1 MRFLSTRTQYIMHVL
16 KITICIILI
25 SFSAMAMSQ
34 KGYQIDITI
43 KGLNDTN
50 VILGHY
56 LAGQALYP
64 NDTVKLDKNGH
75 GLFSKKEDL
84 AQGLYF
90 FYFPNGKPVDIFIGE
105 DQKFSVS
112 LDTADYFKNL
122 NIKGS
127 LENTVYLGYIS
138 QMNTMNAEMK
148 KLQQQLSD
156 TLETVDKDKIGAR
169 VQALI
174 EKRRNL
180 VTNISKQYPNLLVTA
195 FLNATLEETIPDSL
209 KKDQQET
216 FEYAKAH
223 YFDNFNIADTRL
235 LYTPLYDAK
244 IKNYLDHMVLQSPD
258 SLIKEIDYIMGIVQ
272 HDSTLFEHV
281 LISLFSK
288 YHKSEYMGMDAVVVH
303 LAEQYYLEKAW
314 WATEKSLKEIKD
326 WVETTK
332 PILIGQKA
340 PDFLLMDVPLEHFK
354 AAANDTA
361 LKRNPHVGTRFD
373 IYSIEADYM
382 VLYFWSPS
390 CSHCKKDV
398 PLMHKVYTE
407 QLKSKHVTV
416 IAINTLS
423 SEDGK
428 EKWVDFVN
436 SHQLYDWTN
445 AWYPYDY
452 KYKETYDIRTT
463 PQIFVLNKDKKIIA
477 KKIGSEQISDFI
489 DTYNRI
495 YPIEKP

>member
-1 MRFLSTRTQYIMHVL
+1 MIF
-16 KITICIILI
+16 I
-25 SFSAMAMSQ
+25 SFSALVMSQ
-34 KGYQIDITI
+34 RGYRINMEIE
-43 KGLNDTN
+43 GLRDTN

-56 LAGQALYP
+56 LAAQALYP
-64 NDTVKLDKNGH
+64 TDTIRLDKNGH
-75 GLFSKKEDL
+75 GLFSKKKDL
-84 AQGLYF
+84 PQGLYF
-90 FYFPNGKPVDIFIGE
+90 LYFPNGKPLDIFIGE
-105 DQKFSVS
+105 DQNFSVS
-112 LDTADYFKNL
+112 LDTADYFESL

-127 LENTVYLGYIS
+127 LENTVYLGYIR
-138 QMNTMNAEMK
+138 QMNTMNAEME
-148 KLQQQLSD
+148 KLQQQLFD
-156 TLETVDKDKIGAR
+156 TLDTGNKDKIKAR
-169 VQALI
+169 VQVLVDKRKSLI
-174 EKRRNL
+174 RDINR
-180 VTNISKQYPNLLVTA
+180 QYPNLLVTA

-209 KKDQQET
+209 KKNQQEAYA
-216 FEYAKAH
+216 YAKTH
-223 YFDNFNIADTRL
+223 YFDNFDITDPRL

-244 IKNYLDHMVLQSPD
+244 IKNYLDRMVVQSPD
-258 SLIKEIDYIMGIVQ
+258 SLIKEIDHIMNSVLN
-272 HDSTLFEHV
+272 DSTLFEHV

-303 LAEQYYLEKAW
+303 IAEQYYLEKAW
-314 WATEKSLKEIKD
+314 WATEKSLEEIKD

-340 PDFLLMDVPLEHFK
+340 PDFLLLDIPSEHFK

-361 LKRNPHVGTRFD
+361 LKRAPHVGTQFD
-373 IYSIEADYM
+373 IYSMKADYL

-398 PLMHKVYTE
+398 PLMHKAYEE

-423 SEDGK
+423 SKDGK

-436 SHQLYDWTN
+436 NHQLYDWIN

-495 YPIEKP
+495 YPIGSPND

>member
-1 MRFLSTRTQYIMHVL
+1 MYALKSTVCLVLFSLSAVV
-16 KITICIILI
+16 
-25 SFSAMAMSQ
+25 MSQ
-34 KGYQIDITI
+34 KGYQIDIAV
-43 KGLNDTN
+43 KGLNDTT

-56 LAGQALYP
+56 LAAQSLYP
-64 NDTVKLDKNGH
+64 DDTIRLDKNGH
-75 GLFSKKEDL
+75 GLYRKEDEL
-84 AQGLYF
+84 PQGLYF
-90 FYFPNGKPVDIFIGE
+90 LYFPNGKTVDIFMGK

-112 LDTADYFKNL
+112 LDTANYFTSL

-127 LENTVYLGYIS
+127 LENTVYLGYMD
-138 QMNTMNAEMK
+138 QMDKMNAEMK
-148 KLQQQLSD
+148 ILQQQLFD
-156 TLETVDKDKIGAR
+156 TVATGNKDEIKAR
-169 VQALI
+169 IQALI
-174 EKRRNL
+174 DKRKGL
-180 VTNISKQYPNLLVTA
+180 VLDMSRQYPDLLVTA
-195 FLNATLEETIPDSL
+195 FLKATLEETIPDSL
-209 KKDQQET
+209 KKNQQRAY
-216 FEYAKAH
+216 EYTKAH
-223 YFDNFNIADTRL
+223 YFDNFNITDTRL

-244 IKNYLDHMVLQSPD
+244 MKNYLDRIVVQSPD
-258 SLIKEIDYIMGIVQ
+258 SLIKEIDHIMDAVR
-272 HDSTLFEHV
+272 HDSILFEHV
-281 LISLFSK
+281 LVSLFSK

-303 LAEQYYLEKAW
+303 LAEQYYLKKAW

-340 PDFLLMDVPLEHFK
+340 PDFLLMNVPSEHFK
-354 AAANDTA
+354 AAAGDTA
-361 LKRNPHVGTRFD
+361 LKRNPHAGARFD
-373 IYSIEADYM
+373 IYGIEADYL

-398 PLMHKVYTE
+398 PLMHKAYEE
-407 QLKSKHVTV
+407 QLKPKHVTV

-436 SHQLYDWTN
+436 SHQLYDWIN

-477 KKIGSEQISDFI
+477 KKIGSEQVSDFI

-495 YPIEKP
+495 YSPGRSND